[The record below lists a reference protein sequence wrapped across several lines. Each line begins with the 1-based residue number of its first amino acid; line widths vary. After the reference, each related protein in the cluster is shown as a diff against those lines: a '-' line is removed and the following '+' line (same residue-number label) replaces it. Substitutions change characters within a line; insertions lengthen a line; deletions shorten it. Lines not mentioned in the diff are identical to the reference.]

1 MKKADDSDSLPSDPS
16 SRIWVHGIT
25 DQQAQAFCDAVMD
38 ARDRDSD
45 SPILVFI
52 NSDGGDLDALLSML
66 SVMDC
71 VSNPFITICTGR
83 ACSAGAVLLSNGDG
97 RFVGPHARVMIHEA
111 SVGTG
116 GHITDFQAT
125 AEEFKKVNDL
135 MMSILARNTGKSIEK
150 LRRLLAQ
157 RRDFYFS
164 AKEAVDFGLAD
175 GVGIPCLKT
184 PSPDLAFPQPI
195 NSRRTW
201 EFHYRPNKPPKT
213 EKKKK

>member
-1 MKKADDSDSLPSDPS
+1 MNAS
-16 SRIWVHGIT
+16 
-25 DQQAQAFCDAVMD
+25 
-38 ARDRDSD
+38 DRDQHD
-45 SPILVFI
+45 PIRVFI
-52 NSDGGDLDALLSML
+52 NSDGGEIDALLSML

-71 VSNPFITICTGR
+71 VNNPFLTICTGR

-135 MMSILARNTGKSIEK
+135 MMGILARNIGKPVKELRK
-150 LRRLLAQ
+150 LLSQ

-164 AKEAVDFGLAD
+164 AREAVDFGLAD
-175 GVGIPCLKT
+175 AVGIPSLR
-184 PSPDLAFPQPI
+184 SPEPELLFPQPA
-195 NSRRTW
+195 NRRRGWQFYQKSDT
-201 EFHYRPNKPPKT
+201 KPRR
-213 EKKKK
+213 KK